1 MKKILFLIGT
11 LGDGGAERVLVDMVN
26 HMSQNKFDITV
37 MTIINEGTR
46 IKELLPHIHYKSI
59 VSQKESW
66 LRNVHIKLITKIL
79 PARLIYKAYIKEKYD
94 IEVAFLEGLATKI
107 ISASNNKNSRKIAWV
122 HTDLMQFFS
131 SVNVFLNYE
140 TNKEAYEKFDNIV
153 GVSKEV
159 VTAFIKRFSWKK
171 DNVSVI
177 YNVNDDKAIRYKAK
191 ETIDLPQKNGRIR
204 IVSCGR
210 LCEQKGYD
218 RLLRIHKKLQDEGL
232 KYDLWIVGDGDQR
245 EYLENYIRENNL
257 EETVTL
263 FGFHQNPYP
272 IIVNADLFVCSS
284 RTEGYSTV
292 VTEAYI
298 LGKPVITTN
307 VAGTLEPE
315 ECPRYSILC
324 ENDEKSLYEAI
335 KSVLEDPK
343 QIQVFKEKMKG
354 HMKYFNTDYQIDKIE
369 KFLLN

>member
-79 PARLIYKAYIKEKYD
+79 PARLIYKAYIK
-94 IEVAFLEGLATKI
+94 V
-107 ISASNNKNSRKIAWV
+107 AWV